1 VEEISMTTNLEI
13 HFSMVEIC
21 QVTEV
26 STEDLIE
33 LVEHGIVEPSGDA
46 PDGWVFDACVV
57 GVVKRANRL
66 RRDLDIDWA
75 GIALA
80 VDLLDKLEQ
89 LGAENKSLKQRLN
102 RFIPD

>member
-1 VEEISMTTNLEI
+1 MVINLEI
-13 HFSMVEIC
+13 HFTMVELC

-46 PDGWVFDACVV
+46 PDDWVFDARVA

-80 VDLLDKLEQ
+80 LDLLEKLEQ
-89 LGAENKSLKQRLN
+89 LQVENKMLSQRLN
-102 RFIPD
+102 RFMLD